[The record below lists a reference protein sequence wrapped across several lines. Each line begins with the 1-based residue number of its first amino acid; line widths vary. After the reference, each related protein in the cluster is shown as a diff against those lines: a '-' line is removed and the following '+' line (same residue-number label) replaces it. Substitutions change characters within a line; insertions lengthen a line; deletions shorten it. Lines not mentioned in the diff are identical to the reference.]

1 MREVTVTEVAE
12 ALDAAVR
19 LKGEGFVYS
28 RPGESSVCRYMH
40 GTKPGC
46 LIGHVLIRL
55 GALPEELA
63 VQECIPAD
71 LLNYNRLGL
80 NIPANAIRA
89 LKEAQ
94 LQQDEGET
102 WGKARQAFRDALSRP
117 SAPSNA

>member
-1 MREVTVTEVAE
+1 
-12 ALDAAVR
+12 
-19 LKGEGFVYS
+19 
-28 RPGESSVCRYMH
+28 
-40 GTKPGC
+40 
-46 LIGHVLIRL
+46 
-55 GALPEELA
+55 
-63 VQECIPAD
+63 

-102 WGKARQAFRDALSRP
+102 WGKARQAFRDVLSRL